1 MNTIKVA
8 HVTTI
13 DFTIKFMLL
22 NQLLSLKEEGY
33 DVTAIC
39 RPGPYVS
46 DIESAGIRV
55 LPVKMTRNVTPFA
68 DLRSLY
74 ELYQTF
80 LREKFTIVHTHTPK
94 VGLLGQLAAKFAGVP
109 VIVNTVH
116 GFYFH
121 DNMSPF
127 LRRFYINMEKIAA
140 LNSGVILSQNSED
153 IQTAIRERICKP
165 DIIKYL
171 GNGINVIEF
180 NSVSITN
187 DMINQKRAELGIPEN
202 VKVVGFVGR
211 LVKEKGILELLA
223 AIQKVK
229 TFYPDVKLLIIGP
242 IDHDKPD
249 VLTPDIARQYGGS
262 ENCLFTG
269 LRYDMPELY
278 SIMDVFVLP
287 SHREG
292 FPRSPMEASAMGIP
306 VIATD
311 IRGCREAVK
320 HGCNG
325 LLVPLGDVNALAD
338 AILDLLNNS
347 NKAQEMSK
355 EGRRMAEE
363 FFDEQIIFQ
372 RVKDEYVRLL
382 ATKGLT
388 DFDKWR

>member
-13 DFTIKFMLL
+13 DMSIKFLLL
-22 NQLLSLKEEGY
+22 NQLLSLKEESY

-39 RPGPYVS
+39 SPGPYVA
-46 DIESAGIRV
+46 DVESAGIRV

-80 LREKFTIVHTHTPK
+80 RREKFTIVHTHTPK

-121 DNMSPF
+121 DNMSSF

-140 LNSGVILSQNSED
+140 LNSSVILSQNSED

-171 GNGINVIEF
+171 GNGINVTEF

-187 DMINQKRAELGIPEN
+187 DMIHQKRAELGIPEN

-211 LVKEKGILELLA
+211 LVKGKGILELLA

-249 VLTPDIARQYGGS
+249 VLTPDIARQYGVS

-287 SHREG
+287 SYREG

-325 LLVPLGDVNALAD
+325 LLVPLKDENAIAD

-347 NKAQEMSK
+347 NKAQEMGK